1 MQRCLS
7 AVIDC
12 GEPKTLL
19 NGGFEFVS
27 GFENQ
32 YQSVIKYHCN
42 HPFYALLGGNEGEV
56 FIYSPPFSL
65 RCVKGGCWSPL
76 SNLCVAAF
84 CSTVGFTCDADR
96 SWRSI
101 DDLIVIPM
109 CLPGIASAELQPFAH
124 AGSELFSEN
133 IHVCISI

>member
-42 HPFYALLGGNEGEV
+42 HPFYGLLGGNEGKV
-56 FIYSPPFSL
+56 FIYFPPFSL
-65 RCVKGGCWSPL
+65 KCVRGVLESTFKS
-76 SNLCVAAF
+76 LCCGVLLH
-84 CSTVGFTCDADR
+84 
-96 SWRSI
+96 SWFH
-101 DDLIVIPM
+101 L
-109 CLPGIASAELQPFAH
+109 
-124 AGSELFSEN
+124 
-133 IHVCISI
+133 